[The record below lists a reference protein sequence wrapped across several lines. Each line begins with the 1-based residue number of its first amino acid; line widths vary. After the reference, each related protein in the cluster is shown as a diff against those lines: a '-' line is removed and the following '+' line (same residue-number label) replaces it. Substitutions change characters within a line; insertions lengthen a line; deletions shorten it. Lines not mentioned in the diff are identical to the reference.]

1 MPIRNTCFPTE
12 KETLSD
18 SVRSTFNEITP
29 DFVLF
34 VNLSQ
39 QSNGIAVLSLSL
51 RLILRHA
58 MLENR
63 MRWKKHKRRLNLNC
77 HIRQQETRRNEE
89 RYHADPGRIYFVA
102 FRASR
107 SPAIAKS
114 DKISTPRSFWHFHP
128 FYLFEPCAPCRYGK
142 LLCEFPTNDLLI
154 NIDVHAYYL
163 VIHGKWLQR
172 KWTV

>member
-34 VNLSQ
+34 VSLSQ

-102 FRASR
+102 SARARERASR
-107 SPAIAKS
+107 PPATSLKVTRFQPLVPFDIFIPF
-114 DKISTPRSFWHFHP
+114 ISLNLAHHAVMESFSV
-128 FYLFEPCAPCRYGK
+128 
-142 LLCEFPTNDLLI
+142 NS
-154 NIDVHAYYL
+154 
-163 VIHGKWLQR
+163 QR
-172 KWTV
+172 MTCS